1 MPWQEFVQTRRWM
14 IGDAGKHVGEPGT
27 GIDVVEFG
35 GDDQRIHGRRPLAAS
50 VGTREQPWLAPECNS
65 SQRPF
70 SALFVIQI
78 LPSSTKRLNVG
89 QRLSI

>member
-50 VGTREQPWLAPECNS
+50 VGTREQP
-65 SQRPF
+65 
-70 SALFVIQI
+70 
-78 LPSSTKRLNVG
+78 
-89 QRLSI
+89 

>member
-35 GDDQRIHGRRPLAAS
+35 GLCRAPNYAERF
-50 VGTREQPWLAPECNS
+50 RE
-65 SQRPF
+65 
-70 SALFVIQI
+70 
-78 LPSSTKRLNVG
+78 
-89 QRLSI
+89 